1 MFGFLK
7 KIIKSD
13 DNNHSSVTD
22 LKDENG
28 NVIKKSSVIYSKS
41 KERYLKLNDDCCA
54 MIIHPDDN
62 IEIVFTKVYDRDE
75 QKITDNEETLMS
87 LALFMKQP
95 GFGDMIKE
103 EFRKIAMENISKLTD
118 QNKGN

>member
-7 KIIKSD
+7 KLIKSD
-13 DNNHSSVTD
+13 DQNPTVAD

-28 NVIKKSSVIYSKS
+28 NVVKKSSVIYSKS
-41 KERYLKLNDDCCA
+41 KERFLKLNDDCCA
-54 MIIHPDDN
+54 MIIYPDN
-62 IEIVFTKVYDRDE
+62 NVEIIFTKVYDPNE

-95 GFGDMIKE
+95 GFGDMIKQ

-118 QNKGN
+118 QDKGN

>member
-7 KIIKSD
+7 KIIKA
-13 DNNHSSVTD
+13 DNQNSTVSD

-28 NVIKKSSVIYSKS
+28 NVVKKSSIIYSKS

-62 IEIVFTKVYDRDE
+62 IEIVFTKVYDPDE
-75 QKITDNEETLMS
+75 QKITDNEETLMA

-95 GFGDMIKE
+95 GFGDMIKQQ
-103 EFRKIAMENISKLTD
+103 FRNIAMENISKLTD
-118 QNKGN
+118 QK